1 MAPQRSDARFRL
13 RAVDS
18 SPEPPAIQFADVRLA
33 FAGEQQNVLAL
44 DGVSFD
50 VPPEK
55 ITTVVGPSG
64 CGKTTLLR
72 LASGLLAASDGVVFY
87 KGTPVLGLNT
97 NVGYVTQDSNLFPW
111 LTALGNVEFP
121 LAIRG
126 VAAAERR
133 EKALHWLRLV
143 GLEGFENHYP
153 TELSGG
159 MQKRVSIVRTLIYEP
174 AVVLLDEPFGA
185 LDAQTRMGLHHELLE
200 LWREKKSTML
210 FITHDLVEAITLSDQ
225 IVIMTRR
232 PGRVKEI
239 YEVPLVRPR
248 NAFEIYLEPG
258 FDAAYAALWKHFK
271 SEIGI
276 VGAAKDQPD
285 TLT

>member
-1 MAPQRSDARFRL
+1 MRGGRL
-13 RAVDS
+13 VHGADNS
-18 SPEPPAIQFADVRLA
+18 ETPAIQFADVRLA
-33 FAGEQQNVLAL
+33 FAGEQQDVLAL

-72 LASGLLAASDGVVFY
+72 LAAGLLTASEGAVLY

-126 VAAAERR
+126 VATAERR

-143 GLEGFENHYP
+143 GLEGFENNYP
-153 TELSGG
+153 YELSGG

-200 LWREKKSTML
+200 LWRERKSTML

-225 IVIMTRR
+225 IVVMTRR

-248 NAFEIYLEPG
+248 NVFEIYLEPG
-258 FDAAYAALWKHFK
+258 FEAAYAALWKHFK
-271 SEIGI
+271 SEISVTGI
-276 VGAAKDQPD
+276 AKA
-285 TLT
+285 

>member
-1 MAPQRSDARFRL
+1 MRGGRL
-13 RAVDS
+13 VHGADNS
-18 SPEPPAIQFADVRLA
+18 ETPAIQFADVRLA
-33 FAGEQQNVLAL
+33 FAGEQQDVLAL

-50 VPPEK
+50 VPPER

-72 LASGLLAASDGVVFY
+72 LAAGLLTASEGAVLY

-143 GLEGFENHYP
+143 GLEGFENNYP
-153 TELSGG
+153 SELSGG

-200 LWREKKSTML
+200 LWRERKSTML

-225 IVIMTRR
+225 IVVMTRR

-248 NAFEIYLEPG
+248 NVFEIYLEPG
-258 FDAAYAALWKHFK
+258 FEAAYAALWKHFK
-271 SEIGI
+271 SEISVTGI
-276 VGAAKDQPD
+276 AKH
-285 TLT
+285 

>member
-1 MAPQRSDARFRL
+1 MKVWHRRQAMRGGRL
-13 RAVDS
+13 VHGADNS
-18 SPEPPAIQFADVRLA
+18 ETPAIQFADVRLA
-33 FAGEQQNVLAL
+33 FAGEQQDVLAL

-55 ITTVVGPSG
+55 ITSVVGPSG

-72 LASGLLAASDGVVFY
+72 LAAGLLTASEGAVLY

-126 VAAAERR
+126 VATAERR

-143 GLEGFENHYP
+143 GLEGFENNYP
-153 TELSGG
+153 SELSGG

-200 LWREKKSTML
+200 LWRERKSTML

-225 IVIMTRR
+225 IVVMTRR

-248 NAFEIYLEPG
+248 NVFEIYLEPG
-258 FDAAYAALWKHFK
+258 FEAAYAALWKHFK
-271 SEIGI
+271 SEISVTGI
-276 VGAAKDQPD
+276 AKD
-285 TLT
+285 